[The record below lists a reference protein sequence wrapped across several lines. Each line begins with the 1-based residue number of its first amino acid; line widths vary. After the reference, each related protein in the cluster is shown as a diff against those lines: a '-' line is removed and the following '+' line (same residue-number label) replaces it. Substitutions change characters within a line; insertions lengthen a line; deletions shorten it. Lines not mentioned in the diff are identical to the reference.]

1 MCSSCGG
8 GKLRFN
14 RMTGIYTCPGYM
26 DDDEFRNCHKNYT
39 MSEIIRD

>member
-14 RMTGIYTCPGYM
+14 RDQGSYNCPGYM
-26 DDDEFRNCHKNYT
+26 EDTDFKNCSKKYIF
-39 MSEIIRD
+39 E

>member
-14 RMTGIYTCPGYM
+14 QKTGIYTCPGYM
-26 DDDEFRNCHKNYT
+26 DDDEFKNCDKTYF
-39 MSEIIRD
+39 MSQIKR